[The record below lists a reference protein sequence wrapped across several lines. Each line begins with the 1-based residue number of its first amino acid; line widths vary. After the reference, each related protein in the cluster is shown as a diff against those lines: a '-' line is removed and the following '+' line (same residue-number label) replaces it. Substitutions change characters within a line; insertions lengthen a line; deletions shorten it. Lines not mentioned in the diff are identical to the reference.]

1 MKEAQSLWQNA
12 PQIHKDA
19 IFIADSHF
27 MPLHLQPLPEQGE
40 VASKALL
47 DYFKTLLK
55 NPAQIPSQIF
65 LMGDITHLLLGGV
78 KSSVDTHK
86 ELLDSICTLSQVSQ
100 VWWFEGNH
108 DFGLNAL
115 QKRGEFSKIHFIPR
129 SKQPL
134 AFSYIDES
142 IDKNT
147 PHLESKPESK
157 GESKPK
163 SQNVL
168 LAHGDL
174 FLNTKYELY
183 IRCMQTKIMRWILT
197 LLDSVT
203 FGNLYTF
210 ITKKV
215 NHKAIRQGRA
225 EIESFAKKRICA
237 YNAYLQNAIKKAQA
251 LADEQIDMIIEGHF
265 HIGKAYKGESLY
277 ISLPSFYLTRSIFSI
292 ESATSNE
299 AKSTIQSTKESD

>member
-1 MKEAQSLWQNA
+1 ML
-12 PQIHKDA
+12 IR
-19 IFIADSHF
+19 I
-27 MPLHLQPLPEQGE
+27 
-40 VASKALL
+40 
-47 DYFKTLLK
+47 
-55 NPAQIPSQIF
+55 
-65 LMGDITHLLLGGV
+65 
-78 KSSVDTHK
+78 KSFS
-86 ELLDSICTLSQVSQ
+86 DSICTLSQVSQ

-115 QKRGEFSKIHFIPR
+115 QKRAEFSKIHFIPR

-134 AFSYIDES
+134 AFNYINES
-142 IDKNT
+142 AS
-147 PHLESKPESK
+147 HLESTKE
-157 GESKPK
+157 

-174 FLNTKYELY
+174 FLNKKYELY
-183 IRCMQTKIMRWILT
+183 IRCMQTKIMRWLLA

-210 ITKKV
+210 IAKKV
-215 NHKAIRQGRA
+215 NHNTIRQGKTD
-225 EIESFAKKRICA
+225 IESFAKKRICA

>member
-47 DYFKTLLK
+47 DYFKRLLE

-65 LMGDITHLLLGGV
+65 LMGDIAHLLLGGV

-115 QKRGEFSKIHFIPR
+115 QKRVEFSKIHFIPR

-134 AFSYIDES
+134 AFSYINES
-142 IDKNT
+142 AS
-147 PHLESKPESK
+147 HLESTK
-157 GESKPK
+157 GPTRPRRFVFK
-163 SQNVL
+163 
-168 LAHGDL
+168 H
-174 FLNTKYELY
+174 
-183 IRCMQTKIMRWILT
+183 KI
-197 LLDSVT
+197 
-203 FGNLYTF
+203 
-210 ITKKV
+210 
-215 NHKAIRQGRA
+215 
-225 EIESFAKKRICA
+225 
-237 YNAYLQNAIKKAQA
+237 
-251 LADEQIDMIIEGHF
+251 
-265 HIGKAYKGESLY
+265 
-277 ISLPSFYLTRSIFSI
+277 
-292 ESATSNE
+292 
-299 AKSTIQSTKESD
+299 

>member
-12 PQIHKDA
+12 PRINKDA

-27 MPLHLQPLPEQGE
+27 MSLHLQPLPKQGE
-40 VASKALL
+40 IASKALL
-47 DYFKTLLK
+47 DYFKRLLK

-134 AFSYIDES
+134 AFNYINES
-142 IDKNT
+142 AS
-147 PHLESKPESK
+147 HLESTKE
-157 GESKPK
+157 

-183 IRCMQTKIMRWILT
+183 IRCMQTKIMRWLLT

-210 ITKKV
+210 IAKKV
-215 NHKAIRQGRA
+215 NHNTIRQGKTD
-225 EIESFAKKRICA
+225 IESFAKKRICA

>member
-1 MKEAQSLWQNA
+1 
-12 PQIHKDA
+12 
-19 IFIADSHF
+19 
-27 MPLHLQPLPEQGE
+27 
-40 VASKALL
+40 
-47 DYFKTLLK
+47 
-55 NPAQIPSQIF
+55 
-65 LMGDITHLLLGGV
+65 MGDITHLLLGGV

-134 AFSYIDES
+134 AFNYINES
-142 IDKNT
+142 AS
-147 PHLESKPESK
+147 HLESTKE
-157 GESKPK
+157 

-183 IRCMQTKIMRWILT
+183 IRCMQTKIMRWLLA

-210 ITKKV
+210 IAKKV
-215 NHKAIRQGRA
+215 NHNTIRQGKTD
-225 EIESFAKKRICA
+225 IESFAKKRICA

-265 HIGKAYKGESLY
+265 HIGKAYKGESL
-277 ISLPSFYLTRSIFSI
+277 
-292 ESATSNE
+292 
-299 AKSTIQSTKESD
+299 

>member
-12 PQIHKDA
+12 PRINKDA

-27 MPLHLQPLPEQGE
+27 MPLHLQPLPKQGE
-40 VASKALL
+40 IASKALL

-115 QKRGEFSKIHFIPR
+115 QKRAEFSKIHFIPR

-134 AFSYIDES
+134 AFSYINES
-142 IDKNT
+142 AS
-147 PHLESKPESK
+147 HLESTKE
-157 GESKPK
+157 

-183 IRCMQTKIMRWILT
+183 IRCMQTKIMRWLLA

-210 ITKKV
+210 IAKKV
-215 NHKAIRQGRA
+215 NHNTIRQGKTD
-225 EIESFAKKRICA
+225 IESFAKKRIYA
-237 YNAYLQNAIKKAQA
+237 YNAYLQNAVKNSQA
-251 LADEQIDMIIEGHF
+251 LADEQIDTIIEGHF

>member
-1 MKEAQSLWQNA
+1 MKKTQSLWENA
-12 PQIHKDA
+12 PQIYKDA

-40 VASKALL
+40 IVSKALF
-47 DYFKTLLK
+47 DYFKRLLE
-55 NPAQIPSQIF
+55 NPAQMPSQIF
-65 LMGDITHLLLGGV
+65 LMGDIAHLLLGGV

-86 ELLDSICTLSQVSQ
+86 ELLDSICNVSQVSQ

-115 QKRGEFSKIHFIPR
+115 QKRAEFSKIRFIPR

-147 PHLESKPESK
+147 PHLESKP
-157 GESKPK
+157 K

-174 FLNTKYELY
+174 FLNTKYEYY
-183 IRCMQTKIMRWILT
+183 IRCMQTKVMRWILAF
-197 LLDSVT
+197 LDSVT

-210 ITKKV
+210 IAKKV
-215 NHKAIRQGRA
+215 NHKAIRQGRV
-225 EIESFAKKRICA
+225 EIESFAKRRICA
-237 YNAYLQNAIKKAQA
+237 YNAYLQNTIKNGQSLK
-251 LADEQIDMIIEGHF
+251 DEQMDMIIEGHF

>member
-1 MKEAQSLWQNA
+1 MKKTQSLWENA

-47 DYFKTLLK
+47 DYFKRLLK
-55 NPAQIPSQIF
+55 NPAQMPSQIF
-65 LMGDITHLLLGGV
+65 LMGDIAHLLLGGV

-134 AFSYIDES
+134 AFSYINES
-142 IDKNT
+142 AS
-147 PHLESKPESK
+147 HLESAKE
-157 GESKPK
+157 

-210 ITKKV
+210 IAKKV
-215 NHKAIRQGRA
+215 NHNTIRQGKTD
-225 EIESFAKKRICA
+225 IESFAKKRICA
-237 YNAYLQNAIKKAQA
+237 YNAYLQNVIKKAQA

>member
-134 AFSYIDES
+134 AFSYINES
-142 IDKNT
+142 AS
-147 PHLESKPESK
+147 HLESTKE
-157 GESKPK
+157 
-163 SQNVL
+163 SQNIL

-183 IRCMQTKIMRWILT
+183 IRCMQTKIMRWLLA

-203 FGNLYTF
+203 FGNLYTS
-210 ITKKV
+210 IAKKV
-215 NHKAIRQGRA
+215 NHNTIRQGKTD
-225 EIESFAKKRICA
+225 IESFAKKRICA

>member
-1 MKEAQSLWQNA
+1 MKKTQSLWQNA

-55 NPAQIPSQIF
+55 NPAQMPSQIF
-65 LMGDITHLLLGGV
+65 LMGDIAHLLLGGV

-115 QKRGEFSKIHFIPR
+115 QKRAEFSKIHFIPR

-134 AFSYIDES
+134 AFSYINES
-142 IDKNT
+142 VS
-147 PHLESKPESK
+147 HLESTKE
-157 GESKPK
+157 

-183 IRCMQTKIMRWILT
+183 IRCMQTKIMRWILAF
-197 LLDSVT
+197 LDFVT

-210 ITKKV
+210 IAKKV
-215 NHKAIRQGRA
+215 NHNTIRQGKA
-225 EIESFAKKRICA
+225 DIESFAKKRIYA
-237 YNAYLQNAIKKAQA
+237 YNAYLQNAVKNSQA
-251 LADEQIDMIIEGHF
+251 LADEQIDTIIEGHF

>member
-40 VASKALL
+40 IASKALL
-47 DYFKTLLK
+47 DYFKTLLE
-55 NPAQIPSQIF
+55 NPAQMPSQIF
-65 LMGDITHLLLGGV
+65 LMGDIAHLLLGWV

-115 QKRGEFSKIHFIPR
+115 QKRAEFSKIYFIPR

-134 AFSYIDES
+134 AFSYINES
-142 IDKNT
+142 AS
-147 PHLESKPESK
+147 HLESTKE
-157 GESKPK
+157 

-174 FLNTKYELY
+174 FLNKKYELY
-183 IRCMQTKIMRWILT
+183 IRCMQTKIMRWLLA

-203 FGNLYTF
+203 FGNLYAS
-210 ITKKV
+210 IAKKV
-215 NHKAIRQGRA
+215 NHNTIRQGKTD
-225 EIESFAKKRICA
+225 IESFAKKRICA
-237 YNAYLQNAIKKAQA
+237 YNTYLQNAIKKAQA

>member
-12 PQIHKDA
+12 PRINKDA

-65 LMGDITHLLLGGV
+65 LMGDITHLLLGCV

-115 QKRGEFSKIHFIPR
+115 QKRAEFSKIHFIPR

-134 AFSYIDES
+134 AFNYINES
-142 IDKNT
+142 AS
-147 PHLESKPESK
+147 HLESTKE
-157 GESKPK
+157 

-174 FLNTKYELY
+174 FLNKKYELY
-183 IRCMQTKIMRWILT
+183 IRCMQTKIMRWLLA

-210 ITKKV
+210 IAKKV
-215 NHKAIRQGRA
+215 NHNTIRQGKTD
-225 EIESFAKKRICA
+225 IESFAKKRICA
-237 YNAYLQNAIKKAQA
+237 YNTYLQNAIKKAQA

>member
-12 PQIHKDA
+12 PRINKDA

-27 MPLHLQPLPEQGE
+27 MPLHLQPLPKQGE

-115 QKRGEFSKIHFIPR
+115 QKRAEFSKIHFIPR

-134 AFSYIDES
+134 AFNYINES
-142 IDKNT
+142 AS
-147 PHLESKPESK
+147 HLESTKE
-157 GESKPK
+157 

-183 IRCMQTKIMRWILT
+183 IRLMQTKIMRWLLA

-210 ITKKV
+210 IAKKV
-215 NHKAIRQGRA
+215 NHNTIRQGKTD
-225 EIESFAKKRICA
+225 IESFAKKRICA

>member
-12 PQIHKDA
+12 PRINKDA

-27 MPLHLQPLPEQGE
+27 MPLHLQPLPKQGE

-65 LMGDITHLLLGGV
+65 LMGDITHLLLGCV

-115 QKRGEFSKIHFIPR
+115 QKRAEFSKIHFIPR

-134 AFSYIDES
+134 AFNYINES
-142 IDKNT
+142 AS
-147 PHLESKPESK
+147 HLESTKA
-157 GESKPK
+157 K

-183 IRCMQTKIMRWILT
+183 IRLMQTKIMRWLLA

-210 ITKKV
+210 IAKKV
-215 NHKAIRQGRA
+215 NHNTIRQGKTD
-225 EIESFAKKRICA
+225 IESFAKKRICA

>member
-47 DYFKTLLK
+47 DYFKRLLK
-55 NPAQIPSQIF
+55 NPAQMPSQIF
-65 LMGDITHLLLGGV
+65 LMGDITHLLLGCV
-78 KSSVDTHK
+78 KSSIDTHK

-108 DFGLNAL
+108 DFGLSHL
-115 QKRGEFSKIHFIPR
+115 QKKAEFSKIHFVPR

-134 AFSYIDES
+134 AFSYINES
-142 IDKNT
+142 AS
-147 PHLESKPESK
+147 HLESTKE
-157 GESKPK
+157 

-174 FLNTKYELY
+174 FLNKKYELY
-183 IRCMQTKIMRWILT
+183 IRCMQTKIMRWLLA

-265 HIGKAYKGESLY
+265 HIGKAYKGGSLY

>member
-55 NPAQIPSQIF
+55 NPAQMPSQIF
-65 LMGDITHLLLGGV
+65 LMGDIAHLLLGGV

-108 DFGLNAL
+108 DFGLNTL
-115 QKRGEFSKIHFIPR
+115 QKRVEFSKIHFIPR

-134 AFSYIDES
+134 AFSYINES
-142 IDKNT
+142 AS
-147 PHLESKPESK
+147 HLESTKE
-157 GESKPK
+157 

-174 FLNTKYELY
+174 FLNKKYELY
-183 IRCMQTKIMRWILT
+183 IRCMQTKIMRWLLA

-210 ITKKV
+210 IAKKV
-215 NHKAIRQGRA
+215 NHNTIRQGKTD
-225 EIESFAKKRICA
+225 IESFAKKRIYA
-237 YNAYLQNAIKKAQA
+237 YNAYLQNVVKNSQA
-251 LADEQIDMIIEGHF
+251 LKDEQIDTIIEGHF

>member
-12 PQIHKDA
+12 PRINKDA

-47 DYFKTLLK
+47 DYFKRLLK

-115 QKRGEFSKIHFIPR
+115 QKRAEFSKIHFIPR

-134 AFSYIDES
+134 AFNYINES
-142 IDKNT
+142 AS
-147 PHLESKPESK
+147 HLESTKE
-157 GESKPK
+157 
-163 SQNVL
+163 SQNIL

-183 IRCMQTKIMRWILT
+183 IRCMQTKIMRWLLA

-210 ITKKV
+210 IAKKV
-215 NHKAIRQGRA
+215 NHNTIRQGKTD
-225 EIESFAKKRICA
+225 IESFAKKRICA

>member
-1 MKEAQSLWQNA
+1 MKKTRSLWQNA

-115 QKRGEFSKIHFIPR
+115 QKRGKFSKIHFIPR

-134 AFSYIDES
+134 AFSYINES
-142 IDKNT
+142 AS
-147 PHLESKPESK
+147 HLESTKE
-157 GESKPK
+157 

-210 ITKKV
+210 IAKKV
-215 NHKAIRQGRA
+215 NHNTIRQGRA
-225 EIESFAKKRICA
+225 DIESFAKKRICA

>member
-47 DYFKTLLK
+47 DYFKRLLK

-65 LMGDITHLLLGGV
+65 LMGDITHLLLGCV

-108 DFGLNAL
+108 DFELNAL
-115 QKRGEFSKIHFIPR
+115 QKRAEFSKIHFIPR

-134 AFSYIDES
+134 AFNYINES
-142 IDKNT
+142 AS
-147 PHLESKPESK
+147 HLESTKE
-157 GESKPK
+157 

-183 IRCMQTKIMRWILT
+183 IRLMQTKIMRWLLA

-210 ITKKV
+210 IAKKV
-215 NHKAIRQGRA
+215 NHNTIRQGKTD
-225 EIESFAKKRICA
+225 IESFAKKRICA

>member
-12 PQIHKDA
+12 PRINKDA

-108 DFGLNAL
+108 DFGLNTL

-134 AFSYIDES
+134 AFNYINES
-142 IDKNT
+142 AS
-147 PHLESKPESK
+147 HLESTKE
-157 GESKPK
+157 

-183 IRCMQTKIMRWILT
+183 IRLMQTKIMRWLLA

-210 ITKKV
+210 IAKKV
-215 NHKAIRQGRA
+215 NHNTIRQGKTD
-225 EIESFAKKRICA
+225 IESFAKKRICA

>member
-12 PQIHKDA
+12 PRINKDA

-115 QKRGEFSKIHFIPR
+115 QKRAEFSKIYFIPR

-134 AFSYIDES
+134 AFSYINES
-142 IDKNT
+142 AS
-147 PHLESKPESK
+147 HLESTKE
-157 GESKPK
+157 

-174 FLNTKYELY
+174 FLNKKYELY
-183 IRCMQTKIMRWILT
+183 IRCMQTKIMRWLLA

-203 FGNLYTF
+203 FGNLYAS
-210 ITKKV
+210 IAKKV
-215 NHKAIRQGRA
+215 NHNTIRQGKTD
-225 EIESFAKKRICA
+225 IESFAKKRICA
-237 YNAYLQNAIKKAQA
+237 YNTYLQNAIKKAQA

>member
-12 PQIHKDA
+12 PRINKDA

-27 MPLHLQPLPEQGE
+27 MPLHLQPLPKQGE
-40 VASKALL
+40 IASKALL

-115 QKRGEFSKIHFIPR
+115 QKRAEFSKIHFIPR

-134 AFSYIDES
+134 AFSYINES
-142 IDKNT
+142 AS
-147 PHLESKPESK
+147 HLESTKE
-157 GESKPK
+157 

-174 FLNTKYELY
+174 FLNKKYELY
-183 IRCMQTKIMRWILT
+183 IRCMQTKIMRWLLA

-210 ITKKV
+210 IAKKV
-215 NHKAIRQGRA
+215 NHNTIRQGKTD
-225 EIESFAKKRICA
+225 IESFAKKRIYA
-237 YNAYLQNAIKKAQA
+237 YNAYLQNAVKNSQA
-251 LADEQIDMIIEGHF
+251 LADEQIDTIIEGHF

>member
-47 DYFKTLLK
+47 DYFKRLLE
-55 NPAQIPSQIF
+55 NPAQMPSQIF
-65 LMGDITHLLLGGV
+65 LMGDIAHLLLGGV
-78 KSSVDTHK
+78 KSSVNTHK

-115 QKRGEFSKIHFIPR
+115 QKRVEFSKIRFIPR
-129 SKQPL
+129 SRQPL
-134 AFSYIDES
+134 AFSYINES
-142 IDKNT
+142 AS
-147 PHLESKPESK
+147 HLESTKE
-157 GESKPK
+157 

-174 FLNTKYELY
+174 FLNKKYELY
-183 IRCMQTKIMRWILT
+183 IRCMQTKIMRWLLA

-210 ITKKV
+210 IAKKV
-215 NHKAIRQGRA
+215 NHNTIRQGKTD
-225 EIESFAKKRICA
+225 IESFAKKRICA

>member
-12 PQIHKDA
+12 PRINKDA

-115 QKRGEFSKIHFIPR
+115 QKRAEFSKIHFIPR

-134 AFSYIDES
+134 AFNYINES
-142 IDKNT
+142 AS
-147 PHLESKPESK
+147 HLESTKE
-157 GESKPK
+157 

-174 FLNTKYELY
+174 FLNKKYELY
-183 IRCMQTKIMRWILT
+183 IRLMQTKIMRWLLA

-210 ITKKV
+210 IAKKV
-215 NHKAIRQGRA
+215 NHNTIRQGKTD
-225 EIESFAKKRICA
+225 IESFAKKRICA